1 MDKEKSA
8 SPAWTEEE
16 IELERKETDF
26 MNEEAELQT
35 NLQIFV
41 LSLNHNK
48 HKNPVGSW
56 FQAS

>member
-26 MNEEAELQT
+26 MNKETELQ
-35 NLQIFV
+35 
-41 LSLNHNK
+41 NK
-48 HKNPVGSW
+48 LANS
-56 FQAS
+56 